1 MSEDDNFKKLL
12 GINIDAESLRFHAK
26 RRRMLEGKGCASCD
40 YNGFVTNYLG
50 KTVMCSCVKDKFF
63 KELFVKANVPEVYI
77 GKTIDDWNTR
87 TDSSGNDLGI
97 QQKTSENIFKLLK
110 FYEKNINNIVNG
122 QIPKIFHTGS
132 IRSNLHSILFDGNI
146 GSGKTFIAS
155 TLVQSSIRQ
164 GLSSKYYDWSD
175 LIQTL
180 SDFDKKEETEHIIEE
195 FKNLHFIALDG
206 IEHYG
211 YQHPILP
218 QQLDRLSRARLN
230 SGKPIILL
238 SYGNINQITGGSG
251 WNSLLKSCLHCHLPK
266 AIG

>member
-12 GINIDAESLRFHAK
+12 GINVDVETLKVHAK

-40 YNGFVTNYLG
+40 YNGYITSYLG

-122 QIPKIFHTGS
+122 QIPKIIHTGS
-132 IRSNLHSILFDGNI
+132 IRSNLHSIVFDGNI

-164 GLSSKYYDWSD
+164 GLSSKYYDWSEILD
-175 LIQTL
+175 IIT
-180 SDFDKKEETEHIIEE
+180 DF
-195 FKNLHFIALDG
+195 N
-206 IEHYG
+206 
-211 YQHPILP
+211 
-218 QQLDRLSRARLN
+218 
-230 SGKPIILL
+230 
-238 SYGNINQITGGSG
+238 NQD
-251 WNSLLKSCLHCHLPK
+251 NE
-266 AIG
+266 